1 MPCNVHRGLC
11 RAGQVGG
18 GIRSDWHRREAKIT
32 KQQECDAAAAQ
43 GEPPLPVPD
52 SSWLNREIRDEFAL
66 LEKRLDVIN
75 HSIAASVGLMPS
87 DVLALSK
94 LDKPL
99 PMKELAQRMACD
111 ASFVTVVADT
121 LEEHGLVRREP
132 SRYDRR
138 VKHLVLTPDGIA
150 ARQRLAQEFA
160 VQMPWSTGLD
170 DTELR
175 GLLSLLRKMRR
186 G

>member
-1 MPCNVHRGLC
+1 M
-11 RAGQVGG
+11 RACQEV
-18 GIRSDWHRREAKIT
+18 KISE
-32 KQQECDAAAAQ
+32 KQECDAAAVQ
-43 GEPPLPVPD
+43 GELPVPVPD
-52 SSWLNREIRDEFAL
+52 SSWLNREILDEFAL
-66 LEKRLDVIN
+66 LEKRLDVIS
-75 HSIAASVGLMPS
+75 HSIAASFGLMPS

-99 PMKELAQRMACD
+99 PMRELAQRMACD

-132 SRYDRR
+132 SRRDRR

-150 ARQRLAQEFA
+150 ARERLAREFA
-160 VQMPWSTGLD
+160 VQMPWCTCLG
-170 DTELR
+170 DTERR
-175 GLLSLLRKMRR
+175 GLLTLLRKMRR